1 MHFRNLRMASRKGIG
16 VTIVFLVGVV
26 AASFLVYLIPEDT
39 TMKITVSD
47 FEKHL
52 DITKERVSMETTS
65 VDESFEKLMEMKT
78 SSDEHIKIA
87 EVSSS
92 QINSLIIELTNS
104 GATQEWYDSYANY
117 IGALKKLN
125 EKITET
131 IVVAN
136 LMSGDSNSNSIN
148 EIIAKI
154 HQLETE
160 SLDLMKK
167 SDNTRP

>member
-1 MHFRNLRMASRKGIG
+1 MASRKGIV
-16 VTIVFLVGVV
+16 VTIAILVGVV

-52 DITKERVSMETTS
+52 DITKEKTSMEVES
-65 VDESFEKLMEMKT
+65 VDESFKKLMENKL
-78 SSDEHIKIA
+78 SPDEYITVA
-87 EVSSS
+87 EISSS

-104 GATQEWYDSYANY
+104 GATQEWTESYVNY
-117 IGALKKLN
+117 IGALKKLS
-125 EKITET
+125 EMVTET

-136 LMSGDSNSNSIN
+136 LMNSDNNSNSIN
-148 EIIAKI
+148 EIVSKI
-154 HQLETE
+154 HQLEME
-160 SLDLMKK
+160 SLDLIKK

>member
-1 MHFRNLRMASRKGIG
+1 MASKKGIG
-16 VTIVFLVGVV
+16 VTIAILVGVV

-47 FEKHL
+47 FGEHL
-52 DITKERVSMETTS
+52 DITKERALMES
-65 VDESFEKLMEMKT
+65 SSIDESFKKLMENDMNQ
-78 SSDEHIKIA
+78 DEYIRIA

-92 QINSLIIELTNS
+92 QILSLIIELKDS
-104 GATQEWYDSYANY
+104 GATQEWTESYVNY

-136 LMSGDSNSNSIN
+136 LMNDDDNSNSIN

-160 SLDLMKK
+160 SLDLIKK

>member
-1 MHFRNLRMASRKGIG
+1 MASKKGIG
-16 VTIVFLVGVV
+16 VTIAFLVGIV

-39 TMKITVSD
+39 TMKIVVSD
-47 FEKHL
+47 FGKYL
-52 DITKERVSMETTS
+52 DITKEKAMLESVSI
-65 VDESFEKLMEMKT
+65 DESFEKLMEKKM
-78 SSDEHIKIA
+78 SPNEYIRIA
-87 EVSSS
+87 KVSSS
-92 QINSLIIELTNS
+92 QVNSLIIELTDS
-104 GATQEWYDSYANY
+104 GATQEWVESYVNY
-117 IGALKKLN
+117 ISALKKLN

-136 LMSGDSNSNSIN
+136 LMNDDDNSNSIN

-160 SLDLMKK
+160 SLDLIKK